1 MESLSSSMIW
11 KRRLGFPALLLI
23 AFVVSRGYFHLAGNI
38 FQMNLGMY
46 QYADIALLRSD
57 LLRTLY
63 YFHAQPPF
71 FNLFLATGLR
81 LFPQSYVEFF
91 QVTFWLLGVV
101 LVISLYLLMVEL
113 GVLPLLAFF
122 LVLLFELSPG
132 TMMVESWFYNTY
144 PTAVLLC
151 VAALCLLHF
160 LRTRR
165 VLFCCVFVFC
175 AGAPILINST
185 FQLAWLLVLVPALWF
200 TVSAR
205 QLTQIMKVAIPLV
218 LIVVVL
224 YLKNLFIFGTFASSS
239 WLGMNLATMSVERL
253 DLSQRRSLVT
263 KRDLSA
269 VSLTAG
275 PFSALGEFSARTPNT
290 GIPVLDETRKS
301 GGELNFNNLAYIDI
315 SREYLRDDLW
325 VIRHRPTAFIQG
337 LLFSASLYV
346 SPVGDYVFFHQA
358 REKIEPW
365 ARFYRV
371 LAKPMQ
377 LPWHPLL
384 SMILGEREVE
394 RRLSSMTAASDVLR
408 LGGPSIVLLL
418 LFPTLITYCLVK
430 LIRLGWN
437 GDSIS
442 PESACLGFVFV
453 AIAYSS
459 ALNLLFECG
468 ENNRLRYVIDPFY
481 VLLAGLF
488 LMDLGRF
495 LRGRFLWQGYQ
506 QPPATHV
513 VG

>member
-1 MESLSSSMIW
+1 
-11 KRRLGFPALLLI
+11 
-23 AFVVSRGYFHLAGNI
+23 
-38 FQMNLGMY
+38 
-46 QYADIALLRSD
+46 LRS
-57 LLRTLY
+57 LY

-81 LFPQSYVEFF
+81 LFPRDYGDFF
-91 QVTFWLLGVV
+91 QVTFWLLGTV
-101 LVISLYLLMVEL
+101 LLLSLYLLMVEL

-122 LVLLFELSPG
+122 LALIFDLSPG

-151 VAALCLLHF
+151 VAALCLLYF

-165 VLFCCVFVFC
+165 ILFCCAFVFC

-185 FQLAWLLVLVPALWF
+185 FQLAWLLVLAPALWF
-200 TVSAR
+200 TVSAQ
-205 QLTQIMKVAIPLV
+205 QLTQVMKVAIPLV
-218 LIVVVL
+218 LVVVVL
-224 YLKNLFIFGTFASSS
+224 YLKNLLIFGTFASSS

-253 DLSQRRSLVT
+253 DLKQRRTLVT
-263 KRDLSA
+263 KRDLSS
-269 VSLTAG
+269 VSLTEG
-275 PFSALGEFSARTPNT
+275 PFSALGEFSARTPTT

-301 GGELNFNNLAYIDI
+301 GGALNFNNLAYIDI

-325 VIRHRPTAFIQG
+325 VIRHRPTAFMQG
-337 LLFSASLYV
+337 LVFSASLYV
-346 SPVGDYVFFHQA
+346 SPVGDYVFFHEA
-358 REKIEPW
+358 RTNIEPW
-365 ARFYRV
+365 ARAYQV

-384 SMILGEREVE
+384 RMMLGEGEVE

-408 LGGPSIVLLL
+408 LGGPSIVLLV
-418 LFPTLITYCLVK
+418 LFPTLIVYGVAR
-430 LIRLGWN
+430 LIRLGRRRK
-437 GDSIS
+437 DSIS
-442 PESACLGFVFV
+442 PESACLAFVLV

-488 LMDLGRF
+488 IMDAARF
-495 LRGRFLWQGYQ
+495 LGQRFK
-506 QPPATHV
+506 QPLATHV
-513 VG
+513 PD